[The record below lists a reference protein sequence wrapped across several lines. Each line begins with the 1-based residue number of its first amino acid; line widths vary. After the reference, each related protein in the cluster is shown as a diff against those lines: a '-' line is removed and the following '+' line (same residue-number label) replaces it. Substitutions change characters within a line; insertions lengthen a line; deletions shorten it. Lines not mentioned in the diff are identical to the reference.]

1 MVKVLS
7 GVMVNSLKD
16 WRHDL
21 NIKHLPS
28 KDKVLSSNTNTAKKL
43 RITNETEA
51 TKNRCSQNK

>member
-1 MVKVLS
+1 
-7 GVMVNSLKD
+7 MVNSLKD